1 MIDWSA
7 HMSSKWLPLLFAA
20 TLVMASCNAPHSQS
34 SPNGAIGV
42 GLAPRPRVSPIKP
55 RSLEVLATFKTH
67 LTGNVGR
74 QSMRPSAAAN
84 PRLILRQSLFSSLA
98 HVGGIPRGQLKPVM
112 GALVSPHNRDCGG
125 ASCSRVFALKSDEVD
140 GFLDDSQ
147 DSVENHRTPK
157 TKDEQDLKDLL
168 LASLTPEEELRPKL
182 TLEERLAALTVKETI
197 PDARPTKVHDEGP
210 AFSSL
215 TQGEMTAIRG
225 FTYKNYQGV
234 RMVQTR
240 TNDELIKLGVS
251 KENIQ
256 VVRQLGE
263 SLEKTLA
270 KLPKTPGLVYRGIS
284 GLTKKDWEDL
294 FIYKERRSFVTL
306 GQNNMPATTSATWS
320 PHIATG
326 YLYQKTDGLRVIFGI
341 KQRSG
346 VAIEKLSVYPYEK
359 EVLLPASSLYQI
371 TDIAYFERKLDVLYV
386 ELVEVLRL

>member
-1 MIDWSA
+1 M
-7 HMSSKWLPLLFAA
+7 
-20 TLVMASCNAPHSQS
+20 
-34 SPNGAIGV
+34 G
-42 GLAPRPRVSPIKP
+42 
-55 RSLEVLATFKTH
+55 
-67 LTGNVGR
+67 
-74 QSMRPSAAAN
+74 PSAATN
-84 PRLILRQSLFSSLA
+84 PRLILRQSLFSSIA
-98 HVGGIPRGQLKPVM
+98 QVGGLPRGQLKPVM
-112 GALVSPHNRDCGG
+112 GALVSPHSRDCGG

-140 GFLDDSQ
+140 GFLDESRDV
-147 DSVENHRTPK
+147 VENHRTPK
-157 TKDEQDLKDLL
+157 SKKEKDLEDLL
-168 LASLTPEEELRPKL
+168 LASLTPDEEVRPKL
-182 TLEERLAALTVKETI
+182 TLEERLATLKVKETI
-197 PDARPTKVHDEGP
+197 PDSRPTQVYDEGP
-210 AFSSL
+210 AFSTL
-215 TQGEMTAIRG
+215 TQGEITTIRG

-256 VVRQLGE
+256 VVRQLAE
-263 SLEKTLA
+263 SLEKTIA

-294 FIYKERRSFVTL
+294 LVYKDRRSFVTL